1 MKRCTLHEGHSTV
14 SELFPSSHLPSDKA
28 ACSGMTQQST
38 PSQGFTAASAL
49 RSILLHFLPQLS
61 ITRHVLLAVY
71 RHSRRENKPE
81 PFDPSSCG
89 AQGTQHRCDK
99 EKSWATEAQ
108 KSQYITKHGAS
119 SGALKN
125 ICKRN
130 PTCQWEE
137 MFFFWGGWATN
148 HND

>member
-28 ACSGMTQQST
+28 ACSDMTQPST
-38 PSQGFTAASAL
+38 PSQGFTAAIAL
-49 RSILLHFLPQLS
+49 RSILLHFLPQPS
-61 ITRHVLLAVY
+61 TSRHVLLAIG
-71 RHSRRENKPE
+71 RHSRGENKPE

-99 EKSWATEAQ
+99 KYWATEAQ

-119 SGALKN
+119 SGALKSMR
-125 ICKRN
+125 KRN

-137 MFFFWGGWATN
+137 MFFFEGGGPQTTMTS
-148 HND
+148 